1 MQRDGHIRLLPLHVA
16 NKIAAGEVVE
26 RPASVLKE
34 LLENA
39 LDAGATRID
48 ITVVAGGRNLV
59 SVRDNGCG
67 MTRDDAL
74 LSLERQATSKIRD
87 VDDIEHI
94 DTLGF
99 RGEAIPSIAAVSRFT
114 LVTRR
119 ADDESGTRLVVNA
132 GTLAEVADCG
142 APPGTCV
149 EVRDLFCNVPAR
161 RKFLR
166 AFATEEGHIRSV
178 FTVHA
183 LAHPDIGFSLTLDG
197 RETYRFAPGATL
209 EERIRDLFGAPFAES
224 LVPVANPPG
233 CQGSSVSIHG
243 YIERPDAS
251 ALLRHDQFTFVNGRP
266 STAPVISYAIRE
278 ACPRARAEA
287 RPATILFI
295 DLPPE
300 QVDVNVHPAKREVR
314 FRRPADVREA
324 LIGAISAALRAEGR
338 EDRELEEG
346 RDHRDK
352 DNRDNR
358 DREAPGEMNSQAAF
372 VAPFTTPPLPI
383 QQSLP
388 TQSPQA
394 IPSQQATQ
402 AIPSPQADSQP
413 LASNPPEGAAL
424 QSTPTPLWRWFTILA
439 ETATGYLLLET
450 DRGIVTLNPRAARER
465 IAFERLLARR
475 TAISQPLLLPETVHL
490 PPSDSARIRTFL
502 AELEAMGFAI
512 EEFGRDVWKL
522 DAVPD
527 LAAGL
532 AAQDLLAT
540 IAADIAEAGAKRG
553 GTRWRDELVAR
564 SLARS
569 YAGANVKLTREGAS
583 KLVEELA
590 ATSQPYICPR
600 GKPIMIF
607 TANSELSRKFDN

>member
-1 MQRDGHIRLLPLHVA
+1 M
-16 NKIAAGEVVE
+16 
-26 RPASVLKE
+26 
-34 LLENA
+34 
-39 LDAGATRID
+39 
-48 ITVVAGGRNLV
+48 
-59 SVRDNGCG
+59 
-67 MTRDDAL
+67 
-74 LSLERQATSKIRD
+74 
-87 VDDIEHI
+87 
-94 DTLGF
+94 
-99 RGEAIPSIAAVSRFT
+99 
-114 LVTRR
+114 
-119 ADDESGTRLVVNA
+119 
-132 GTLAEVADCG
+132 
-142 APPGTCV
+142 
-149 EVRDLFCNVPAR
+149 
-161 RKFLR
+161 
-166 AFATEEGHIRSV
+166 
-178 FTVHA
+178 
-183 LAHPDIGFSLTLDG
+183 
-197 RETYRFAPGATL
+197 
-209 EERIRDLFGAPFAES
+209 
-224 LVPVANPPG
+224 
-233 CQGSSVSIHG
+233 
-243 YIERPDAS
+243 
-251 ALLRHDQFTFVNGRP
+251 NGRP

-300 QVDVNVHPAKREVR
+300 QVDVNVHPAKRAVR

-324 LIGAISAALRAEGR
+324 LIGAISAALTPPSTLNTTNTPA
-338 EDRELEEG
+338 
-346 RDHRDK
+346 
-352 DNRDNR
+352 
-358 DREAPGEMNSQAAF
+358 APITSPLSN
-372 VAPFTTPPLPI
+372 APSTPQSPTVPKSLAPTPPPFAVPFSNPPLPI

-388 TQSPQA
+388 TPTPPQA
-394 IPSQQATQ
+394 
-402 AIPSPQADSQP
+402 
-413 LASNPPEGAAL
+413 
-424 QSTPTPLWRWFTILA
+424 TPTTLWRWFTVLA

-502 AELEAMGFAI
+502 AELESMGFAI

-532 AAQDLLAT
+532 AVQDLLAA

>member
-1 MQRDGHIRLLPLHVA
+1 MA

-224 LVPVANPPG
+224 LVPIANPPG
-233 CQGSSVSIHG
+233 GQGSSVSIHG
-243 YIERPDAS
+243 YIERPDTS
-251 ALLRHDQFTFVNGRP
+251 SLLRHDQFTFVNGRP

-324 LIGAISAALRAEGR
+324 LIGAISAALRPEDR
-338 EDRELEEG
+338 EDRELEVG
-346 RDHRDK
+346 RDLRDHRDI
-352 DNRDNR
+352 R
-358 DREAPGEMNSQAAF
+358 DREAPADLKSLAPTPAQPPFA
-372 VAPFTTPPLPI
+372 VPFTTPPLPI

-388 TQSPQA
+388 KQPFQSL
-394 IPSQQATQ
+394 
-402 AIPSPQADSQP
+402 PSPQANSQP
-413 LASNPPEGAAL
+413 LASNPPDGVAIQAA
-424 QSTPTPLWRWFTILA
+424 PTPLWRWFTILA

-450 DRGIVTLNPRAARER
+450 DRGIVTLNPRVARDR
-465 IAFERLLARR
+465 SAFERLLARR

-502 AELEAMGFAI
+502 AELETMGFAI